1 MQSFCDL
8 HTHSTFSD
16 GTFTPTQ
23 LALEAE
29 KLGLGAVALTDH
41 NAIDGLDE
49 FTRAAEQLK
58 VEAVCGAEFTT
69 EYEGT
74 ELHIVGLFI
83 KKSAYSDVTALFDEF
98 IRRKAESS
106 YRLCEKL
113 TRNGYKVD
121 YDKLLATRPNGYVN
135 RAHIAYKLTEQGY
148 AESIKDAFNKFLL
161 PNGEYYTPPKQYH
174 AFEVTEF
181 IHDIGA
187 ISVLAHSFLNINE
200 ATLRRFLSE
209 CIPHGLCGMET
220 DYSEYDAD
228 TVRLARGIADEY
240 GILRSGG
247 SDFHGANKPH
257 INLGTG
263 RGELAVPMDYFKALK
278 AKI

>member
-135 RAHIAYKLTEQGY
+135 RAHIAYELAEQGY

-187 ISVLAHSFLNINE
+187 VSVLAHSFLNINE

-228 TVRLARGIADEY
+228 TVRLARSIADEY

>member
-1 MQSFCDL
+1 MHKLCDL

-16 GTFTPTQ
+16 GTLSPTELVQ
-23 LALEAE
+23 LAD
-29 KLGLGAVALTDH
+29 KIGLGAVALTDH

-49 FTRAAEQLK
+49 FTRAAEHLK

-135 RAHIAYKLTEQGY
+135 RAHIAYELTRLGY

-161 PNGEYYTPPKQYH
+161 PNGEYYIPPKQYH

-181 IHDIGA
+181 IRDIGA
-187 ISVLAHSFLNINE
+187 VSVLAHSFLNIDE
-200 ATLRRFLSE
+200 VTLRRFLSE

-220 DYSEYDAD
+220 DYSEYEAD
-228 TVRLARGIADEY
+228 TVRIARSIADEY

-257 INLGTG
+257 ISLGTG

-278 AKI
+278 AEI